1 MDQSQ
6 GGQAVNYITRT
17 IKWAI
22 MPKNEPIF
30 SDRTTEIEIE
40 DEGGGEFVVISQHQ
54 EGYGK
59 IALDSE
65 EWPSIRAAIDLAVEA
80 CRKEAKP

>member
-1 MDQSQ
+1 M
-6 GGQAVNYITRT
+6 NYITRT

-40 DEGGGEFVVISQHQ
+40 DEGGGEFVVISQNQ

-59 IALDSE
+59 VAFDAG
-65 EWPSIRAAIDLAVEA
+65 EWPFIRAAIDLAVKS
-80 CRKEAKP
+80 CSKEDKP